1 MGAREN
7 LQKLIDKKQE
17 EIEELKTSLTHAS
30 IYLQALYDSMKA
42 LPKEPSGSYSGKIEV
57 PKLREGS
64 MLWTARQ
71 SLLAAKKPLHINDL
85 LVSMGKNADEK
96 ERLSLTGSIGW
107 YVRKGRVFTRPAPN
121 TFGLV
126 ELADNAHQGAV
137 QTADTEGVTL
147 PETFGE

>member
-7 LQKLIDKKQE
+7 LQRLIDRKQE
-17 EIEELKTSLTHAS
+17 EIEELKTTLTHAN
-30 IYLQALYDSMKA
+30 IYLQALYDSLKA
-42 LPKEPSGSYSGKIEV
+42 LPKEPSSSYSGKIEA
-57 PKLREGS
+57 PKLREGT

-71 SLLAAKKPLHINDL
+71 TLLAAKKPLHINDL
-85 LVSMGKNADEK
+85 LVSMGKHADEK

-107 YVRKGRVFTRPAPN
+107 YVRKRKIFTRPAPN

-126 ELADNAHQGAV
+126 ELADNNHQPEAHK
-137 QTADTEGVTL
+137 TDTEGVAL